1 MSESL
6 LSVSGVSV
14 DFPRPRRGLTRPPAF
29 RALDDVSLRVGVG
42 ETVGLVGESG
52 SGKSTLTRVILGL
65 QRAVGGTVAVDG
77 VPVPLDGGRFPMS
90 LRSVVQVVFQD
101 PFASLNP
108 AMTIE
113 ALIGEGVALH
123 HGLRGDALR
132 ARVHA
137 LLDAVRLPRAL
148 ASRRPTEL
156 SGGQRQRVSMARALG
171 PTPKLLLL
179 DEPVSSLDASTQR
192 QIVTL
197 LAELQR
203 ELGVAYL
210 FVGHDLGLI
219 NEICRNV
226 VVLYQGRV
234 MESGT
239 AEQLWTAAAN
249 PYTQALLGAVPVPDP
264 EVQAARRLRR
274 IALDATIGVAGAGE
288 RTPSTPG
295 FDGCAFASRC
305 PRVSDVCRTTT
316 PKLRAHTE
324 NVEVACHHAGAV
336 PDLVR

>member
-1 MSESL
+1 MSDSL

-14 DFPRPRRGLTRPPAF
+14 DFARPRRGLTRPPEF
-29 RALDDVSLRVGVG
+29 RALDDVSVRVGVG

-65 QRAVGGTVAVDG
+65 QRAVAGTVVVDG
-77 VPVPLDGGRFPMS
+77 INVPIDGGRFPAH

-123 HGLRGDALR
+123 HGIRGDALR
-132 ARVHA
+132 ARVFE
-137 LLDAVRLPRAL
+137 LLDAVRLPRAF

-171 PTPKLLLL
+171 PTPKLVLL
-179 DEPVSSLDASTQR
+179 DEPVSSLDATTQR
-192 QIVTL
+192 QIVSL
-197 LAELQR
+197 LGELQR

-239 AEQLWTAAAN
+239 AGQLWSAAAN
-249 PYTQALLGAVPVPDP
+249 PYTQALLAAVPVPDP
-264 EVQAARRLRR
+264 SVQALRR
-274 IALDATIGVAGAGE
+274 RQRLAFDATVGSAMLAE
-288 RTPSTPG
+288 RTLATPG
-295 FDGCAFASRC
+295 FVGCAFAGRC
-305 PRVSDVCRTTT
+305 PRVADVCRTTT
-316 PKLRAHTE
+316 PKLRAHTDQ
-324 NVEVACHHAGAV
+324 VEVACHNPGAV
-336 PDLVR
+336 LTG